1 MIMSKSLKLSYI
13 YMFIFSAI
21 IIAWQTLSS
30 LFNGVALNFVALL
43 GLVFTILLMIFKDK
57 EPTGFDI
64 VGFIELKVDD
74 IIKEHKYGE
83 LTYLNIYGSP

>member
-1 MIMSKSLKLSYI
+1 
-13 YMFIFSAI
+13 
-21 IIAWQTLSS
+21 
-30 LFNGVALNFVALL
+30 
-43 GLVFTILLMIFKDK
+43 MIFKDK